1 MNILDRQ
8 NRISNTFKKIHEE
21 IFYKIKDFEEDS
33 KILDDVWKKKDLGKG
48 NSIVIDDGNFFD
60 KAGINFS
67 SISGKSLPESSVGN
81 NSKSMGL
88 PFFATGVS
96 VVFHPKNPHIPTSH
110 LNVRY
115 FCTYKEDK
123 VFEEWFGGGFDL
135 TPYILNEEDCKKWH
149 EGAKDACELVSA
161 DFYEK
166 AKKDCDEYFFIP
178 HRNEHRG
185 IGGIFYEK
193 QKFNQIEEGLHF
205 SNKVSEQFIDNYLEI
220 IDKHK
225 NTKYL
230 EVEEKFQRFRR
241 GRYVEFNLTYDRG
254 TLFGLQSSGRIESI
268 LMSLPN
274 KVEWHYKFDEKLS
287 TEQQKL
293 YDVLKTPKDWV
304 HDI

>member
-8 NRISNTFKKIHEE
+8 NRISNAFKKIHEE
-21 IFYKIKDFEEDS
+21 IFYKIKYFEEDS
-33 KILDDVWKKKDLGKG
+33 KILDDVWEKKDLGQG

-67 SISGKSLPESSVGN
+67 SISGKSLPESSVGKK
-81 NSKSMGL
+81 SKSMGL

-96 VVFHPKNPHIPTSH
+96 VVFHPKNPYIPTSH

-149 EGAKDACELVSA
+149 EGAKYACNLVGS

-166 AKKDCDEYFFIP
+166 AKKKCDEYFFIP

-193 QKFNQIEEGLHF
+193 QKFNEIEEGLHF
-205 SNKVSEQFIDNYLEI
+205 SDKVSEQFIENYIEI
-220 IDKHK
+220 INKHK
-225 NTKYL
+225 QTKYTK
-230 EVEEKFQRFRR
+230 EEEKFQRFRR

-254 TLFGLQSSGRIESI
+254 TLFGLQSKGRIESI

-287 TEQQKL
+287 IEQQKL

-304 HDI
+304 RVI

>member
-1 MNILDRQ
+1 M
-8 NRISNTFKKIHEE
+8 
-21 IFYKIKDFEEDS
+21 
-33 KILDDVWKKKDLGKG
+33 
-48 NSIVIDDGNFFD
+48 
-60 KAGINFS
+60 
-67 SISGKSLPESSVGN
+67 
-81 NSKSMGL
+81 
-88 PFFATGVS
+88 
-96 VVFHPKNPHIPTSH
+96 
-110 LNVRY
+110 
-115 FCTYKEDK
+115 
-123 VFEEWFGGGFDL
+123 
-135 TPYILNEEDCKKWH
+135 
-149 EGAKDACELVSA
+149 
-161 DFYEK
+161 
-166 AKKDCDEYFFIP
+166 
-178 HRNEHRG
+178 
-185 IGGIFYEK
+185 
-193 QKFNQIEEGLHF
+193 
-205 SNKVSEQFIDNYLEI
+205 SEQFIDNYLEI